1 MPAIN
6 TTAPVAN
13 KQRSKA
19 LPIVAILNF
28 VALYFVGAIS
38 NINYAFIRD
47 SFSYKTENWILVLSV
62 AFALAVIFFL
72 KKRPKGRVL
81 VMVLAAAMVIISVVG
96 LKDAQKINQSFES
109 SSEQTLISYS
119 DPEFEKAVQQ
129 LYVAYAIF
137 GAANLFALIS
147 LARNK

>member
-1 MPAIN
+1 
-6 TTAPVAN
+6 
-13 KQRSKA
+13 
-19 LPIVAILNF
+19 
-28 VALYFVGAIS
+28 
-38 NINYAFIRD
+38 
-47 SFSYKTENWILVLSV
+47 
-62 AFALAVIFFL
+62 
-72 KKRPKGRVL
+72 
-81 VMVLAAAMVIISVVG
+81 MVLAAAMVIISVVG